1 MSKMIKTWT
10 QYEERIERHYANDH
24 SKEGNNEDTSCD
36 VCFPPDISIA
46 DPTYL
51 NFLNWFK
58 NTYPIRYHT
67 SRTIT
72 YYSLAIKH
80 PLERQKWIMYL
91 IASIRYKERQD
102 FQEML
107 EEIDNK
113 WEETE
118 GFQTQIK
125 REPSESSTRSRTKG
139 KYVEQS
145 TSRSG
150 LETSG
155 EGSNRQRD
163 NAEEYEYDPQDRLN
177 INLSR
182 SDRGYDDILEEE
194 VEEYDDDQIYDN
206 RRNNDNR
213 IPRDQDLLVVEALE
227 AITRRISQRDNRDRD
242 VAPRESRLVD
252 FPTFSAGDQD
262 PIDWLE
268 SFEQA
273 CTANNVRNERM
284 VSIAASYLKGTAIT
298 WFKQSGIRNWNTP
311 MDPDRSFVHKFKR
324 QYCSTFRRAQWTQ
337 KLRNHKQKP
346 GDTVEKYVSELYELW
361 HRIDPYNIRSE
372 IDKIQE
378 FIEGLRPEFIIHVQG
393 MMPETVDQAVQKAKS
408 IEIALS
414 MNTGLSEYSLNNNYL
429 KRTEGGSVPLK
440 YNSRTLRNRI

>member
-1 MSKMIKTWT
+1 MIKTWT
-10 QYEERIERHYANDH
+10 QYAERIERHYANEH
-24 SKEGNNEDTSCD
+24 SKEGNNEDSSCD
-36 VCFPPDISIA
+36 VCYPPDISIA

-58 NTYPIRYHT
+58 NTYKIRYHT

-72 YYSLAIKH
+72 YYSLARKY
-80 PLERQKWIMYL
+80 PLELQKWIMYV
-91 IASIRYKERQD
+91 ITSIRYSEVQN

-107 EEIDNK
+107 EEVVNQ

-118 GFQTQIK
+118 GFQTRVR
-125 REPSESSTRSRTKG
+125 RETSESSTGSKNKG
-139 KYVEQS
+139 KHVEQS
-145 TSRSG
+145 SSRIRP
-150 LETSG
+150 EMSG
-155 EGSNRQRD
+155 EGSNR
-163 NAEEYEYDPQDRLN
+163 
-177 INLSR
+177 
-182 SDRGYDDILEEE
+182 
-194 VEEYDDDQIYDN
+194 
-206 RRNNDNR
+206 RRNNNNR
-213 IPRDQDLLVVEALE
+213 LPRDRDLLVVETLE
-227 AITRRISQRDNRDRD
+227 AITRRISQTDNRDRD
-242 VAPRESRLVD
+242 IPPRESRLVD

-262 PIDWLE
+262 PIEWLE

-440 YNSRTLRNRI
+440 YNSKTSEESEIERLVEEKLRKRLGNMPNNNRNNQNRNVIRCHNCGKEGHKARECNKN